1 MQNKENI
8 NDSFTFIQN
17 RIYNFFIADF
27 FSFIGNSKNVKYST
41 YSSTFEEGRYVDDF
55 IVSSD
60 EDKLHL
66 WVQVDKSSEDF
77 PKLNVILCHNDNE
90 EKIQYSSKI
99 DNSAI
104 SNAIDIFKGIF
115 NREKEKLEKN
125 N

>member
-8 NDSFTFIQN
+8 NNSFTFIQN

-41 YSSTFEEGRYVDDF
+41 YSSTSEGRYIDDF

-60 EDKLHL
+60 EDKLRL
-66 WVQVDKSSEDF
+66 WVRIDKSSEDF
-77 PKLNVILCHNDNE
+77 PKLNVILYHNDNE
-90 EKIQYSSKI
+90 EQIQYSSKI

-104 SNAIDIFKGIF
+104 SNAIDIFKDIF